1 MKLNQDTYSKVCRSS
16 YPKAFCEKGV
26 LKNFAKCKGKHQC
39 WGLFFNTVAGLR
51 PATLLKMRLRHRS
64 FPVNFAKI
72 LRACSLVVSD
82 MRSNTKGSR
91 FESG

>member
-26 LKNFAKCKGKHQC
+26 LKNSAKCKGKHQC
-39 WGLFFNTVAGLR
+39 WGLFFNKEK
-51 PATLLKMRLRHRS
+51 TLLKKTLRHRS
-64 FPVNFAKI
+64 FPANFAKI